1 MRISDWSSD
10 VCSSDLMLETLG
22 WPFPDADPE
31 GDAQGVPG
39 FIAAEDADGYRA
51 LLDAERE
58 SAQEIER
65 NARRMAIEA
74 EDAAREAAAAA
85 DRQRVKAI
93 QDATLAWQEAR
104 QAASKAPPAEREAAA
119 AAVQAALAARQA
131 AIRSE
136 EPTSELQSLMRT
148 SYA

>member
-51 LLDAERE
+51 LVDAERE
-58 SAQEIER
+58 SEKEIER
-65 NARRMAIEA
+65 NARRLALEA
-74 EDAAREAAAAA
+74 EDAAPEAVSA
-85 DRQRVKAI
+85 
-93 QDATLAWQEAR
+93 
-104 QAASKAPPAEREAAA
+104 
-119 AAVQAALAARQA
+119 AARQRA
-131 AIRSE
+131 NGS
-136 EPTSELQSLMRT
+136 TSGRT
-148 SYA
+148 RGGHSDETSGVAGTIKK